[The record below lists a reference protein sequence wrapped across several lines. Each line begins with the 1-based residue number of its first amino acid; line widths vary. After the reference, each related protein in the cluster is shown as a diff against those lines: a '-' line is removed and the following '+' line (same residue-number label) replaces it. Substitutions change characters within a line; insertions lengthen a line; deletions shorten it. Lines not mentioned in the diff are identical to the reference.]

1 MTGNGRIA
9 ALVYAAWMSLRNRFV
24 TGFLVLTLL
33 VTGLWRLRLETE
45 VFSLLPKHLREVQ
58 GLLQLHE
65 HFVQRDELIV
75 SIEGPSSAETQSA
88 VSSLAEHLGKQSLL
102 VKSARWSGV
111 FENGETASALLA
123 WALQNAPPE
132 RLKMIKER
140 MEPTQIAPYLQSV
153 LESLAS
159 SPDAALVQRRSY
171 DPLGLMDALDLA
183 AAGGFDTSGFSLAS
197 EDGRMRLLFVEPKE
211 PLHGYKHAT
220 KWLTEL
226 RAVIEEWQKT
236 IPSKVVVR
244 FTGEPAFLSETGE
257 GMEHDMS
264 GTIGLTTG
272 LIGLLFWIMHRRMKP
287 LIWIMGLLLLTILMT
302 LATAG
307 LILGK
312 ISVMSMGFAPIVLGL
327 VVEYA
332 VLIYQ
337 AATDQ
342 PQLNSRELR
351 RQVTPGIL
359 AAAGTTVAVF
369 VASIFSSFPGLS
381 EMGLLVAVG
390 VTLGSLMMLLVFPIL
405 SSDFIKRS
413 KENASLKTVKKW
425 PAVFSTILLITVLIV
440 VIANRGWSGFDGS
453 SAAIRP
459 RHSEAMD
466 AFEHLQKRV
475 GKTDEASVTLLMSAP
490 DSDFAKTAQAAE
502 ALLSNAKKDGV
513 IRSYTLPTLAASNP
527 EAQRKNR
534 PVIDW
539 ITSEQPRL
547 MQAVIDAGFTDDAL
561 QLFRGVIK
569 HWCES
574 LAGKA
579 WPQPSS
585 LHPAS
590 EVLNRFLSDKQPG
603 QTVMLGSVAFDGLP
617 GTPDMTKLHD
627 LEARLASAP
636 TLYIAGWESLG
647 PAMSKAVQHDLLTQ
661 SLPLALVLGAMI
673 WAVFRNGKDFILSIV
688 MLLVSLAVLVAG
700 MTLMNQ
706 KWNLASLTAIPLLLG
721 PGIDYGIYILIA
733 MRQEKNDIA
742 KVRATTGRAVFYCGA
757 SSIIGFA
764 SNLMANNQ
772 GVFSLGL
779 ACSLGLLAAMTLS
792 LWLLPHWRLWWS
804 KNDDF

>member
-1 MTGNGRIA
+1 
-9 ALVYAAWMSLRNRFV
+9 MSLRNRIV
-24 TGFLVLTLL
+24 TSLIVLVLI
-33 VTGLWRLRLETE
+33 VVGLWRLRLETD

-58 GLLQLHE
+58 GLVQLHE

-75 SIEGPSSAETQSA
+75 SVEGATSAETQSA
-88 VSSLAEHLGKQSLL
+88 VSSLAEHLSKQPQL

-123 WALQNAPPE
+123 WALQNSAPE
-132 RLKMIKER
+132 RLKVIRDR
-140 MEPTQIAPYLQSV
+140 MEPAKISEHLQAV

-159 SPDAALVQRRSY
+159 SPDTAMVQRLSY
-171 DPLGLMDALDLA
+171 DPLGLTDALDLA

-197 EDGRMRLLFVEPKE
+197 EDGRLRLLFVEPRE
-211 PLHGYKHAT
+211 ALHGYKHAT
-220 KWLTEL
+220 QWLTDL
-226 RAVIEEWQKT
+226 RSVMDEWLKSQPAKT
-236 IPSKVVVR
+236 TIR
-244 FTGEPAFLSETGE
+244 FTGEPAFLSEIGE

-342 PQLNSRELR
+342 PQLSSGELR

-369 VASIFSSFPGLS
+369 AASYFSSFPGLS

-390 VTLGSLMMLLVFPIL
+390 VTLGSLMMLLIFPIL
-405 SSDFIKRS
+405 SSEFTKRIKVS
-413 KENASLKTVKKW
+413 PTPKPVKSG
-425 PAVFSTILLITVLIV
+425 PAVFSTILLITALGA
-440 VIANRGWSGFDGS
+440 VIAIRGWSGFDGS
-453 SAAIRP
+453 SAAIRQ
-459 RHSEAMD
+459 RHSEATD
-466 AFEHLQKRV
+466 AFEHLQSRV
-475 GKTDEASVTLLMSAP
+475 GKIDQASVTLLMSAP
-490 DSDFAKTAQAAE
+490 EADFAETALAAE
-502 ALLSNAKKDGV
+502 SLLSKAKQDGV
-513 IRSYTLPTLAASNP
+513 IRSYTLPTMAASQP
-527 EAQRKNR
+527 EAQRMNR
-534 PVIDW
+534 PMMEW
-539 ITSEQPRL
+539 ITREQPRL
-547 MQAVIDAGFTDDAL
+547 MQAVLDAGFTDDAL
-561 QLFRGVIK
+561 HLFRGVMK
-569 HWCES
+569 HWTAS
-574 LAGKA
+574 LAGKT

-585 LHPAS
+585 KHPAS
-590 EVLNRFLSDKQPG
+590 DVLNRFLSDKQAG
-603 QTVMLGSVAFDGLP
+603 QTVMLGSIAFDGLP
-617 GTPDMTKLHD
+617 GTPDMTKLHE

-673 WAVFRNGKDFILSIV
+673 WAVFRNRKDFVLSIA
-688 MLLVSLAVLVAG
+688 MLLVSLAALIAA
-700 MTLMNQ
+700 MTLLGQ

-792 LWLLPHWRLWWS
+792 LWLLPHWRVGW
-804 KNDDF
+804 KGV